1 MHRIDGPGATID
13 NLFTEGDPT
22 QGVPATT
29 VTGAWLNSQQEEIAN
44 AIEGA
49 GLTLDKLDNTQLY
62 QAIVSLVLANQQ
74 IGFDT
79 GDVKLTLANTAP
91 AGWLMCDD
99 GTIGNSSSVATSRAN
114 DDCEALFILLWQNV
128 SDGFAPVSGGRGGSA
143 QLDWAA
149 GKTIGLTK
157 MLGRSLALA
166 GAGIGLTARQLGQT
180 VGAEAH
186 KLTAGEMPT
195 HTHAN
200 TLSDAGHTHGNTLTD
215 PGHVHANTLSDP
227 GHVHSMG
234 YQFGGT
240 AGGGAAGQAGVFY
253 STPTNTQAAATGI
266 SINNA
271 SKTTGMTLNNAS
283 AASGVTINNA
293 SQGGDGSHNNMQPTA
308 FLNAMVKL

>member
-29 VTGAWLNSQQEEIAN
+29 VTGAWLNAQQEEIAN

-79 GDVKLTLANTAP
+79 GDVKLTLATTAP

-99 GTIGNSSSVATSRAN
+99 GTIGKAGSAATSRAD
-114 DDCEALFILLWQNV
+114 DDCEALFKLLWNNV
-128 SDGFAPVSGGRGGSA
+128 ADGFAPVSGGRGGSA
-143 QLDWAA
+143 QLDWDS

-157 MLGRSLALA
+157 MLGRSLGVA
-166 GAGIGLTARQLGQT
+166 GAGSSMTARELGQHL
-180 VGAEAH
+180 GAETH

-200 TLSDAGHTHGNTLTD
+200 TLAD
-215 PGHVHANTLSDP
+215 PGHVHANTLTDP
-227 GHVHSMG
+227 GHTHSASFRLG
-234 YQFGGT
+234 TSVGGFNFP
-240 AGGGAAGQAGVFY
+240 AGGV
-253 STPTNTQAAATGI
+253 ND
-266 SINNA
+266 NA
-271 SKTTGMTLNNAS
+271 SHPATVV
-283 AASGVTINNA
+283 AA
-293 SQGGDGSHNNMQPTA
+293 
-308 FLNAMVKL
+308 